1 MKSITPNV
9 VNGVVGLSVLA
20 MFIVAVVAG
29 QARSN
34 SEASTLSRLANKVE
48 VTAVTVKVDASTETK
63 VATR

>member
-9 VNGVVGLSVLA
+9 VHGVVGLSVLA
-20 MFIVAVVAG
+20 MFIVAIVAG

-48 VTAVTVKVDASTETK
+48 VTVVTVKVDASTETK

>member
-20 MFIVAVVAG
+20 MFIVAIVAG

-34 SEASTLSRLANKVE
+34 TEASTLSRLANKVE
-48 VTAVTVKVDASTETK
+48 VTAVTVEVDASTETK